1 MKTVIN
7 LGLDGTWSASA
18 EQTATEEEEEMG
30 LVLSIKVGNT
40 ELLFPLLPAQA
51 LGLGMAFMQRA
62 PAPSQKRET
71 DVAAA
76 PRESQTVPT
85 SLPAEEALPVA
96 PDIRKSKRHTHRH
109 CEVCNEAIC
118 LLVKRQDPQQY
129 LDAAAG

>member
-30 LVLSIKVGNT
+30 LVLSLKVGNT

-96 PDIRKSKRHTHRH
+96 PDIRKSKRAHSPPLRG
-109 CEVCNEAIC
+109 V
-118 LLVKRQDPQQY
+118 Q
-129 LDAAAG
+129 